1 MTLNKTTGINKLMY
15 TLEVM
20 LDKLKKTPRLAIILV
35 GFLAACAPAAI
46 QTVDTSPSSPTEAIN
61 TPLTNP
67 TDTSPAPPPA
77 ADLNLDQFVF
87 VPLLPRDGIR
97 PIYNPEFVEAIESP
111 LHADELVMGVAING
125 EAKAY
130 PVTVLRFREMVNDE
144 LGGGPILVTW

>member
-1 MTLNKTTGINKLMY
+1 MY

-20 LDKLKKTPRLAIILV
+20 LDKLRKTPRIVIILV
-35 GFLAACAPAAI
+35 GFLAACAPAAL
-46 QTVDTSPSSPTEAIN
+46 QPVDTPSSSPSEAIN
-61 TPLTNP
+61 TPLTDS
-67 TDTSPAPPPA
+67 TDSPAA
-77 ADLNLDQFVF
+77 SADLNLDQFAF

-97 PIYNPEFVEAIESP
+97 PIYNPEFVDAIGSP
-111 LHADELVMGVAING
+111 LHEDELVMGVAING